1 MDENAAWFGLGAKI
15 SPSCFKTKE
24 TILLLDGQTDRVAS
38 LDAST
43 VPLLK
48 FISLKRFCL
57 KLP

>member
-43 VPLLK
+43 EDLHSKINVKTNFP
-48 FISLKRFCL
+48 
-57 KLP
+57 